1 MLSLP
6 LPVKFLDAIGVERL
20 NEPQRLAIENGL
32 LDGKSVV
39 VSSPTAS
46 GKTVIA
52 EIAMIKNFI
61 EHGKTLYLV
70 DPRFDDSGLFLR
82 QVQNWFAE
90 HMPSVKTKL
99 VEMSSVY
106 TKDDPKTWETIKA
119 NGDGAII
126 GVGH

>member
-1 MLSLP
+1 MANEANGSSKISVLSP
-6 LPVKFLDAIGVERL
+6 LGYPPKITPKVMAPRL
-20 NEPQRLAIENGL
+20 GS
-32 LDGKSVV
+32 LDGK
-39 VSSPTAS
+39 T
-46 GKTVIA
+46 I
-52 EIAMIKNFI
+52 
-61 EHGKTLYLV
+61 YLV

-90 HMPSVKTKL
+90 HMPSVQTKL

-106 TKDDPKTWETIKA
+106 TKDDPKTWELIKA

>member
-1 MLSLP
+1 MANQMNGSQKISVLNPVGYLP
-6 LPVKFLDAIGVERL
+6 KITPKPMALRL
-20 NEPQRLAIENGL
+20 ES
-32 LDGKSVV
+32 LDGK
-39 VSSPTAS
+39 T
-46 GKTVIA
+46 I
-52 EIAMIKNFI
+52 
-61 EHGKTLYLV
+61 YLV

-82 QVQNWFAE
+82 QVRDWFTE
-90 HMPSVKTKL
+90 HMPSVTTRL